1 MSALKIVVTGPVCAG
16 KTTFVRA
23 LAESTPI
30 STEERERSLTG
41 TSETTVALDFARA
54 TVAGQ
59 AVKLFGTP
67 GQERF
72 GYMREELAHGADGIV
87 LLTPMDRDASLR
99 KGLTFLHQMTP
110 EMLPLVVVGL
120 TRTDC
125 AGADLPAELEEPLAS
140 IAVHVDRIDAREPEQ
155 CRRLVATLIEAM

>member
-1 MSALKIVVTGPVCAG
+1 MPALKIVVTGPACAG

-23 LAESTPI
+23 LAESAPV
-30 STEERERSLTG
+30 STEEKVRSLTG
-41 TSETTVALDFARA
+41 TSETTVGLDFAHA
-54 TVAGQ
+54 TVAGR

-72 GYMREELAHGADGIV
+72 GYMREELAYGADGIV
-87 LLTPMDRDASLR
+87 LLAPMDRDASLR

-110 EMLPLVVVGL
+110 KTLPPVAVGF
-120 TRTDC
+120 TRTDR
-125 AGADLPAELEEPLAS
+125 AGVDLPAEVEEALAS

-155 CRRLVATLIEAM
+155 CRRLVAALTEAV